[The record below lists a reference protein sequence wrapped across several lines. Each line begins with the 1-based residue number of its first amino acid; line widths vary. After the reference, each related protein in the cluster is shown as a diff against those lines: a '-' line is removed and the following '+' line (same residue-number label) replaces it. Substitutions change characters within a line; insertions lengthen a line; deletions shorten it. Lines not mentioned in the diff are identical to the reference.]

1 MSLYPDRRAASIHL
15 KWTSGKCSVR
25 TYYGEFIHKLDFY
38 WDLTVLGKYHDLPPS
53 HWSKMVRLLW
63 LATPPPQW
71 GALTHTQSSAV
82 HHPLSSLTQ
91 LSLAPSYSSINF
103 TLARPLMLDYAT
115 PPPMVVTA
123 GDSQRERRVF
133 VLYKFY
139 PPPPFHPTSNTIS
152 PALPCPSV
160 LISKAAIK
168 ILLPLPPTHPGG
180 LMELWGRDSEA
191 FFCRVI

>member
-1 MSLYPDRRAASIHL
+1 MTSPPHIGL
-15 KWTSGKCSVR
+15 K
-25 TYYGEFIHKLDFY
+25 L
-38 WDLTVLGKYHDLPPS
+38 LGYFGH
-53 HWSKMVRLLW
+53 H
-63 LATPPPQW
+63 TPPPSVR
-71 GALTHTQSSAV
+71 GPHTHPIISSS
-82 HHPLSSLTQ
+82 PPSFIPYSTLPRSQ
-91 LSLAPSYSSINF
+91 LLIHQFHSGQ
-103 TLARPLMLDYAT
+103 T
-115 PPPMVVTA
+115 PDAGLCNPPAMVVTA

-180 LMELWGRDSEA
+180 LMELWGTGGIYLKS
-191 FFCRVI
+191 

>member
-1 MSLYPDRRAASIHL
+1 MTSPPHIGL
-15 KWTSGKCSVR
+15 K
-25 TYYGEFIHKLDFY
+25 L
-38 WDLTVLGKYHDLPPS
+38 LGYFGH
-53 HWSKMVRLLW
+53 H
-63 LATPPPQW
+63 TPPPSVR
-71 GALTHTQSSAV
+71 GPHTHPIISSSPPSFIPSSAL
-82 HHPLSSLTQ
+82 PRSQ
-91 LSLAPSYSSINF
+91 LLIHQFHSGQ
-103 TLARPLMLDYAT
+103 T
-115 PPPMVVTA
+115 PDAGLCNPPAMVVTA

-180 LMELWGRDSEA
+180 LMELWGTGGIYLKS
-191 FFCRVI
+191 

>member
-1 MSLYPDRRAASIHL
+1 
-15 KWTSGKCSVR
+15 
-25 TYYGEFIHKLDFY
+25 
-38 WDLTVLGKYHDLPPS
+38 
-53 HWSKMVRLLW
+53 
-63 LATPPPQW
+63 
-71 GALTHTQSSAV
+71 
-82 HHPLSSLTQ
+82 
-91 LSLAPSYSSINF
+91 
-103 TLARPLMLDYAT
+103 MLDYAT
-115 PPPMVVTA
+115 PPAMVVTA

-180 LMELWGRDSEA
+180 LMELWGTGGIYLKS
-191 FFCRVI
+191 